1 MSSKTGTQE
10 FISELMRA
18 MGLADIGYVTGL
30 EMRIEH
36 GHIAVDVAA
45 HIPHEKAALV
55 AAVVKKYALHPQKIA
70 DIDYGES
77 GQTHDIVKGLEMQ
90 WTEASP
96 ASRTLS

>member
-1 MSSKTGTQE
+1 MSIPTGTQE
-10 FISELMRA
+10 FVREMMQA
-18 MGLADIGYVTGL
+18 MGLADVGYVTGL

-70 DIDYGES
+70 DVDWGES
-77 GQTHDIVKGLEMQ
+77 SKTNDISTGLEMQ
-90 WTEASP
+90 WSGTSP
-96 ASRTLS
+96 ASQIAQ